1 MEETIGVLRIIRR
14 REEKERKEGERRK
27 VAEKNQNKR
36 GQKIR
41 D

>member
-1 MEETIGVLRIIRR
+1 MEETIGMLRIIRR
-14 REEKERKEGERRK
+14 REKKEREEGERRK

>member
-1 MEETIGVLRIIRR
+1 MLRIIRR
-14 REEKERKEGERRK
+14 REEKEREEGERRK